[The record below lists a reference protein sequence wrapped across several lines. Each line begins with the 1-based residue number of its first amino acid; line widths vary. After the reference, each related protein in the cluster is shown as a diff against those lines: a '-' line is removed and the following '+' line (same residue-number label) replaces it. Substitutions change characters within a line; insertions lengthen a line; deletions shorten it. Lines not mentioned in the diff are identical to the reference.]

1 MTEILVDV
9 NVPYDVMYIPRRG
22 RTKRIVRL
30 WTKRTVSIAN
40 PSPTEAPSAFRVTS
54 AKPSREP
61 EIPYDI
67 RSFDQAIWWP
77 IRDRARGLMHSDDF
91 LNGLASGT
99 YETLQVLNPA
109 LLWFN
114 GYQPT
119 YEHHFSDRIGDRIV
133 KNGEDDSYA
142 EIQRGVARV
151 MLCNELVYFAGGAP
165 VFFGCWSDHSIGQSV
180 LSLHAGSPAR
190 WPHPWLLGP
199 SGQVKADALRE
210 GHVFD
215 ISQLDLEMELLESR
229 GLTIDVVHKIEGAC
243 DISQEDTALHL
254 CADAAVNRLF
264 TTSCAIWVAYRE
276 LIPYP
281 RLDRSE
287 LIPLDICRTI
297 LTEAVR
303 HSWPEELGSRHLS
316 VALADATNVLNRL
329 EPNGELGLE
338 PEDEEALA
346 SLSADPAGA
355 AEGGRRLEQG

>member
-1 MTEILVDV
+1 MTEILADV
-9 NVPYDVMYIPRRG
+9 NVPYDVVYIPRRG
-22 RTKRIVRL
+22 RTKRPVRL

-77 IRDRARGLMHSDDF
+77 VRDRARGLMHSDDF

-99 YETLQVLNPA
+99 YETLHILNPV
-109 LLWFN
+109 LLWSS
-114 GYQPT
+114 GYKPT
-119 YEHHFSDRIGDRIV
+119 YEDFFGDRIGDRIV
-133 KNGEDDSYA
+133 KNGGDDSYA
-142 EIQRGVARV
+142 EIQRGMARV

-180 LSLHAGSPAR
+180 MSLHAGSPAR

-215 ISQLDLEMELLESR
+215 ISQLDREMELLESR

-243 DISQEDTALHL
+243 DISQEDSALHL
-254 CADAAVNRLF
+254 CADAAVSRLL
-264 TTSCAIWVAYRE
+264 TTSSEVRAAYRN
-276 LIPYP
+276 LIPD
-281 RLDRSE
+281 RSRNDRSE
-287 LIPLDICRTI
+287 LIPLDTCRTI
-297 LTEAVR
+297 LSDAVR
-303 HSWPEELGSRHLS
+303 RSWLKEPGGRYLS
-316 VALADATNVLNRL
+316 VALVDATNVLKRL
-329 EPNGELGLE
+329 ELKGEPCLA
-338 PEDEEALA
+338 PEDEEALR
-346 SLSADPAGA
+346 SL
-355 AEGGRRLEQG
+355 